1 MNNARKALSNLVF
14 TGTLRV
20 IITIIMYVTAM
31 MFSFGTYGALAS
43 AIDNEDV
50 NASFA
55 SSGISFMSGWMVV
68 CVLLIYLESFASQ
81 YRAMQVMPV
90 KKEVCIKHTIN
101 KVILL
106 VGGMYILEAVLL
118 LGCITDCGFIR
129 TLAMLLVLGT
139 SIAVISLVYS
149 SVLIMRM
156 KNGKGFAIGALI
168 ILYSS
173 APLISGLKGKIYIAV
188 ASSENGTAVLG
199 ACFLVFAAALA
210 AAEFA
215 KKKAAELI
223 E

>member
-31 MFSFGTYGALAS
+31 MFSLGTYGALMAVVN
-43 AIDNEDV
+43 NEDV

-81 YRAMQVMPV
+81 YKAMQVMPV
-90 KKEVCIKHTIN
+90 KKEVCIKYIIN

-106 VGGMYILEAVLL
+106 VGGMYILEAILL
-118 LGCITDCGFIR
+118 LSFTPEYDMIR
-129 TLAMLLVLGT
+129 SLALLLVLGT

-156 KNGKGFAIGALI
+156 KNGKGFAIGSLI
-168 ILYSS
+168 ILYSL

-188 ASSENGTAVLG
+188 ASSENGTAALVIC
-199 ACFLVFAAALA
+199 AIVFAVFLA